1 MCRGNATLIAVYRHI
16 SFDIFYSV
24 WGIVYLHIG
33 YSTAF
38 SQINER
44 LHTFFIYNTS

>member
-1 MCRGNATLIAVYRHI
+1 M
-16 SFDIFYSV
+16 SV
-24 WGIVYLHIG
+24 ALPLHIENFHI
-33 YSTAF
+33 F